1 MKKAIQLCAVLM
13 LLASQASVWA
23 QGIVV
28 MGSGSADF
36 KADRMV
42 LKGTLSKESEDAGDA
57 LASLQALQARLK
69 KAFAESDVEG
79 LEIKQGGVSLGTG
92 GDQNQQM
99 AMVMMAGGNQ
109 PDMTPKVRAA
119 CEYFFSFPLTGLTE
133 LVESVG
139 RIHSGARELDVKF
152 STGAVNE
159 QMMVVMA
166 LSGQEP
172 PTADPAIY
180 FEVGQSAAVEKA
192 AFGKAFPPEL
202 TIKFL
207 MNSTSLAAPVV
218 IQVPIVSVIARPS
231 CLYAISFESRY
242 FAPRCCMS
250 LSSVANGNR

>member
-192 AFGKAFPPEL
+192 AFGTAFQDAQARATAQAMVAGVTLGKVTAIE
-202 TIKFL
+202 TIEGGDAKRQG
-207 MNSTSLAAPVV
+207 SHEGEHEVRIKVT
-218 IQVPIVSVIARPS
+218 
-231 CLYAISFESRY
+231 
-242 FAPRCCMS
+242 FATQ
-250 LSSVANGNR
+250 